1 MIACL
6 FLTLPLALFYYCCA
20 YTGVILF
27 YYCCVHS
34 LYRCDYKSCKIMQ
47 CIISQACVM
56 PVLMKVVILY
66 GALLVVRPR
75 VCRLGFSAMSEDK
88 NKKPIDEK
96 HTEVS
101 FRSREK

>member
-1 MIACL
+1 
-6 FLTLPLALFYYCCA
+6 
-20 YTGVILF
+20 
-27 YYCCVHS
+27 
-34 LYRCDYKSCKIMQ
+34 MQ
-47 CIISQACVM
+47 CIISQAFVM

-66 GALLVVRPR
+66 GALSVVRPR
-75 VCRLGFSAMSEDK
+75 MCRLGFSAMSRLGFSAMSEDK

>member
-6 FLTLPLALFYYCCA
+6 FLTLPLDLFYYCCA

-34 LYRCDYKSCKIMQ
+34 LYRCDYKSRKITQ

-75 VCRLGFSAMSEDK
+75 VCRLGFSL
-88 NKKPIDEK
+88 
-96 HTEVS
+96 
-101 FRSREK
+101 FYY